1 MIFFKAYFSKIKKK
15 NKIEFW
21 CEITIVAIIIWENL
35 DLCFGQKN
43 TLGERRGS
51 EFRRQIDNYNR
62 VFKL

>member
-1 MIFFKAYFSKIKKK
+1 MQATLIKRVANVKIY
-15 NKIEFW
+15 KIEFW